1 MVNQKDKYDGITIN
15 PNGQSGKLQ
24 KIIKQTYVLVA
35 VGVALLL
42 LFIGVNIYL
51 TLVTTDQ
58 LNSTKYLNQY
68 LLGSKAL
75 TSAVQSYAVTGDKVY
90 YDEYMQEL
98 EVDKNRDIALA
109 GLKKNDITDE
119 EWKTLNELVS
129 LSEKL
134 VPLEEAAMEA
144 VDNGDLEEAIEAV
157 FGDDYESQIK
167 TINADANECISSI
180 QDRVAKKQSRI
191 YIVMTVSEI
200 IFVAA
205 FILMVRK
212 NVDTIKFARKE
223 LLLPIIEV
231 SQEME
236 SLAGGRFD
244 VNIDLKE
251 DDSEVGLMVKS
262 INFMKKNFQDM
273 IAEISD
279 VLGKMGDGNYN
290 VSMNSVYVGEFV
302 KIKESMLKIITD
314 MRETLI
320 TIQNA
325 AKEIDAGSE
334 QLASAASDL
343 AEGCTIQA
351 NQVSKVAASI
361 ENMSTTVITRAA
373 EARETVQIS
382 SGAGMILEET
392 DKKMEE
398 LKVAIEDIRKC
409 SEEIR
414 TIINTI
420 EDIAS
425 QTNLLSLNASI
436 EAARAGEA
444 GRGFAV
450 VAEQVKKLAEESTN
464 AAGDTR
470 KLIQT
475 TIDAVAKGIVIADE
489 AATDMNNVMVGAKE
503 ATERMQDVAASLNEC
518 ADNMKEINNSV
529 ESVAQIVDNN
539 SASSEETAAVSEEQT
554 AQVQL
559 MVALV
564 NKFEL

>member
-144 VDNGDLEEAIEAV
+144 VDNGKLEEAIEAV

-191 YIVMTVSEI
+191 YIVMTASEI
-200 IFVAA
+200 IFVAV

-223 LLLPIIEV
+223 LLVPIIEV

-314 MRETLI
+314 MRETLT

-518 ADNMKEINNSV
+518 ADNMKEINTSV

-539 SASSEETAAVSEEQT
+539 SALSEETAAVSEEQT

>member
-518 ADNMKEINNSV
+518 ADNMKEINTSV